1 MEIYIHIPFCER
13 KCNYCDFLSGIS
25 TKEDRYLYTKAL
37 ERELILCGEK
47 YKDKEITSVFI
58 GGGTPTYL
66 EVSYMLEII
75 ETLKKNFKLRSDLEF
90 TIECNPKSATLDA
103 LKKYRQSGINR
114 ISIGLQSVNFDE
126 LKMLGR
132 IHTYNDFLKTFEYA
146 RIAGFSN
153 INVDIMTGLPM
164 QNEKKLKKTLES
176 VVMLRPEHISA
187 YNLIIEEGTPFF
199 KKYIDDVKRRDRGDE
214 TRFLPNEDMEYN
226 LTLMTE
232 DFLISHRYIQY
243 EISNFSR
250 EGKECI
256 HNKGYWEREEYL
268 GVGLGASSFINET
281 RWKNTSDAY
290 KYRESLSHDKLP
302 KEDEVKLSKKDAME
316 EFFYLGL
323 REIRGVSRNKFESYF
338 NMTVDSVYR
347 DVINDLKNK
356 KLIIE
361 DKASIRLTKRGR
373 NISNLVLA
381 EFLLD

>member
-1 MEIYIHIPFCER
+1 M
-13 KCNYCDFLSGIS
+13 
-25 TKEDRYLYTKAL
+25 
-37 ERELILCGEK
+37 
-47 YKDKEITSVFI
+47 YK
-58 GGGTPTYL
+58 
-66 EVSYMLEII
+66 
-75 ETLKKNFKLRSDLEF
+75 
-90 TIECNPKSATLDA
+90 
-103 LKKYRQSGINR
+103 RQ
-114 ISIGLQSVNFDE
+114 
-126 LKMLGR
+126 
-132 IHTYNDFLKTFEYA
+132 
-146 RIAGFSN
+146 
-153 INVDIMTGLPM
+153 
-164 QNEKKLKKTLES
+164 
-176 VVMLRPEHISA
+176 
-187 YNLIIEEGTPFF
+187 
-199 KKYIDDVKRRDRGDE
+199 
-214 TRFLPNEDMEYN
+214 
-226 LTLMTE
+226 
-232 DFLISHRYIQY
+232 
-243 EISNFSR
+243 
-250 EGKECI
+250 GKECI